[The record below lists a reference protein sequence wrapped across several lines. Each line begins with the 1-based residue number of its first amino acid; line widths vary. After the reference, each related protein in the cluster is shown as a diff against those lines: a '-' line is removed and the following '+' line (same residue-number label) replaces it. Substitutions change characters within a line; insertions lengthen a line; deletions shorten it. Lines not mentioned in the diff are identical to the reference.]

1 MTCHI
6 AYRRLPIH
14 AQMCAISF
22 ASPEKFIAFSVQ
34 WDFSSPFCIVC
45 ELSTI
50 HHANC
55 ELNGLHCV
63 RANGKKNIKEK
74 CETKIKTEKERKMKK
89 NSRKTWNSEDIYL
102 CTCLCVWCFDSYLII
117 NVTFERSDAYA
128 SHRCFRSIAR
138 ETKVLSSHLNERR
151 ASETSQP
158 ASQHHQ

>member
-1 MTCHI
+1 
-6 AYRRLPIH
+6 
-14 AQMCAISF
+14 MCAISF

-63 RANGKKNIKEK
+63 RANSKKKHKREVWDEDKNGKRKKVEK
-74 CETKIKTEKERKMKK
+74 M
-89 NSRKTWNSEDIYL
+89 SRKTWNSEDIYS

-128 SHRCFRSIAR
+128 SHRSLRNKSAIISFERTTSIQ
-138 ETKVLSSHLNERR
+138 N
-151 ASETSQP
+151 QP
-158 ASQHHQ
+158 ANQPAEHQ